1 MLCKAAYA
9 KHEQKC
15 IRCATQHT
23 WSMSGSAYVVQ
34 NRICKHEC
42 NSIRCPHY
50 VMWTQIMHATNLL
63 HSPHQVHMDELYSN
77 SNSICSWRCVTQVC
91 DYPSFQNRTSLAG
104 HMERVLSC
112 KFDPSGRH
120 DQALHSPFVSCMYS
134 AWEYARTACHAHFC
148 SHVVGWNME
157 EHCITWLYLYSHHA
171 SSHVALLDNFV
182 QGGMTSFCLSR
193 YTSLIIQRD
202 SVTVDCAWRM
212 LCMLTHRA
220 LSCFRADSNQ
230 TSCYMVSEHFDG
242 RIYPV
247 LKTVPGHCTCCK
259 TVDVMPFMVWR

>member
-1 MLCKAAYA
+1 
-9 KHEQKC
+9 
-15 IRCATQHT
+15 
-23 WSMSGSAYVVQ
+23 
-34 NRICKHEC
+34 
-42 NSIRCPHY
+42 
-50 VMWTQIMHATNLL
+50 
-63 HSPHQVHMDELYSN
+63 
-77 SNSICSWRCVTQVC
+77 
-91 DYPSFQNRTSLAG
+91 
-104 HMERVLSC
+104 
-112 KFDPSGRH
+112 
-120 DQALHSPFVSCMYS
+120 
-134 AWEYARTACHAHFC
+134 
-148 SHVVGWNME
+148 ME

-259 TVDVMPFMVWR
+259 TVDVMPFMV